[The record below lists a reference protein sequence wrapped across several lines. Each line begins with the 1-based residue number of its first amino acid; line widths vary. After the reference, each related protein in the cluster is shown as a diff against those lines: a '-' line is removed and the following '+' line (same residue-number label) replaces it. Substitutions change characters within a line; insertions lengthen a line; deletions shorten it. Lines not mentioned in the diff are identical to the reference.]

1 MNNSGNATAGDSMR
15 LPNQGCVV
23 WLTGLSG
30 AGKTTIARTVEER
43 LNGISTRV
51 FVLDGDELRSG
62 LCRDLGYSTA
72 DRHENVRRAAETAKL
87 LADKG
92 HICMVALI
100 SPFRVSR
107 EMASG
112 IVGRERFIE
121 VHVTTRVEVCEQR
134 DVKGLYARARKGEIP
149 EFTGISSPYE
159 SPFAPR
165 LRLDAG
171 TISAAVAA
179 ESVCEI
185 LITEGWIV
193 DYEGRITKTAMDKG
207 SKS

>member
-1 MNNSGNATAGDSMR
+1 MSASRNAAVADSMR

-43 LNGISTRV
+43 LNGMGAPV

-62 LCRDLGYSTA
+62 LCRDLGYSNA
-72 DRHENVRRAAETAKL
+72 DRHENVRRAAEAAKL

-107 EMASG
+107 EMAG
-112 IVGRERFIE
+112 EIVGQERFIE
-121 VHVTTRVEVCEQR
+121 VHVATGLEVCEQR
-134 DVKGLYARARKGEIP
+134 DVKGLYARARAGEIP

-159 SPFAPR
+159 SPLAPH
-165 LRLDAG
+165 LRIDAG
-171 TISAAVAA
+171 TVSAATAA
-179 ESVCEI
+179 ESICNV
-185 LITEGWIV
+185 LVTEGWI
-193 DYEGRITKTAMDKG
+193 DG
-207 SKS
+207 